1 MIPAF
6 SVGLETW
13 LAFTCPRLNAA
24 PQALKRPNHP
34 KPTAAPG
41 DRQQMWPEPDT
52 DSTVS
57 PAGPVVQ
64 FTRLNG
70 QALVLIP

>member
-1 MIPAF
+1 
-6 SVGLETW
+6 
-13 LAFTCPRLNAA
+13 
-24 PQALKRPNHP
+24 
-34 KPTAAPG
+34 
-41 DRQQMWPEPDT
+41 MWPEPDT